1 MKKEDILEYVLNTG
15 SNSIEVFGGR
25 YNGGYELQQCP
36 HEITEFLFKYQK
48 KEIEN
53 FLEIG
58 VAAGGNTRIFCDF
71 LKVHNVFTID
81 LDEHPSID
89 GESNPK
95 AREKNFSQLKNSG
108 TLKSFYGDSHSVEAD
123 QWLRD
128 TQVSFDMAFIDGD
141 HTEIGIHKDT
151 LLVLP
156 YLKNYAYVIYHDTL
170 INVYTNQDGEV
181 ISGSYQFDIKL
192 KEGLIPSLKHEE
204 DFFDTSIYR
213 KGISVYK
220 FIK

>member
-1 MKKEDILEYVLNTG
+1 MHKENILEYVLNAG
-15 SNSIEVFGGR
+15 SNSVEVFGGR
-25 YNGGYELQQCP
+25 YDGGYELQQCP
-36 HEITEFLFKYQK
+36 QEITEFLFKYQW

-71 LKVHNVFTID
+71 LKIENVFTID

-95 AREKNFSQLKNSG
+95 AREKNFSQLRNSG
-108 TLKSFYGDSHSVEAD
+108 ILKSFYGDSHSFEAD
-123 QWLRD
+123 QWLKD

-141 HTEIGIHKDT
+141 HTELGIYQDT

-156 YLKNYAYVIYHDTL
+156 YLKDGAYVIYHDTL
-170 INVYTNQDGEV
+170 INV
-181 ISGSYQFDIKL
+181 GSYQFDIKL
-192 KEGLIPSLKHEE
+192 KEGLIPNLKHEE

-220 FIK
+220 FSKL